1 MKFRLLFIVLLV
13 SALSF
18 SQEKATIKGIVTD
31 KDFSNAPLPFVN
43 IILKNKKIATNSDAE
58 GKYQINVAAG
68 NYVLQFSFVGYES
81 IEMPITVKAGET
93 IVVNKAIG
101 SGSYKLEDVVV
112 RGASKS
118 REKETAILLDQ
129 KNAIVFKQ
137 SIGAQEMARKGVSD
151 VEEGLTKITGIT
163 KVDGRGLFVRGLEDR
178 YNNLLINDLAVPSN
192 NPFKKII
199 PLDIFPTD
207 IVSVIETFKTFN
219 PNIYGDF
226 AGATFNIVTSK
237 AGKKMTKI
245 SFRTGF
251 TTNNNLKKFLISA
264 DANSTK
270 DFFGFSGE
278 ERKLPSEFGKVPSNK
293 TMSIN
298 EALSGFDSGYN
309 VDETKSPLN
318 TSIGILHSEKFN
330 VGKKNHIFQYLLS
343 LNFENKYQY
352 REGVDRFFV
361 VNQGNYE
368 NNLNNVQY
376 KYITNTSALVT
387 LNFKTP
393 KLDLTSNTFYLK
405 STENMIQDQS
415 GYTGGASLNTNG
427 FIRLNQLEKTD
438 YLNTQLQANYKLS
451 SNEKHNLKGAISF
464 TKNKFEQP
472 DRKSFKGV
480 KTDDETTLI
489 NYEGNSLFR
498 QYFDVDGKSHIAGLL
513 EYSWKFGN
521 EDLTKSHK
529 FTAGYNG
536 YVSNV
541 ETVFRFLVSNRLPG
555 GTGQVSV
562 ETNTPDATLA
572 NEILNYKFTYREG
585 TAENYKTKLF
595 ENVNAGYVDFFFR
608 LTEKLE
614 LNVGT
619 RAEQTLRET
628 KYRGIGQT
636 LPSPYITK
644 TVSKLD
650 ILPTLNAKFK
660 LNDKSNFRFAASKS
674 ITRPVLME
682 AIPVEYVNLDGTII
696 NGNQNVINSDNYNFD
711 LKYELFPTNKEL
723 FAVTAFSKIIQN
735 PIERIF
741 QSTGGSGGQIIT
753 FDNSEQAFL
762 FGAEFE
768 FNLQL
773 ERFSSLLS
781 QFSLGF
787 NTSLMKSKVTIA
799 KDNSLENNPNRD
811 LQGASPW
818 LINADLKYDFEF
830 NKDWTNTITLVYN
843 VYGKRIFAVGTA
855 GLDHYYE
862 QSFNKLDFVW
872 ASKVGKNWDLK
883 LGVDNILDP
892 VYRIKLGDDSKVT
905 ITEED
910 MTIRSFKRGVGFSF
924 NLGYT
929 F

>member
-1 MKFRLLFIVLLV
+1 MKLRLLFIALLV

-18 SQEKATIKGIVTD
+18 SQEKGTIKGIVTD

-58 GKYQINVAAG
+58 GKYQINVPVG
-68 NYVLQFSFVGYES
+68 NYVLQYSFVGYET

-93 IVVNKAIG
+93 IVVNKALG
-101 SGSYKLEDVVV
+101 SGSYKLQDVVV
-112 RGASKS
+112 QGASKN

-129 KNAIVFKQ
+129 KNAVVFKQ

-151 VEEGLTKITGIT
+151 VEDGLTKISGIT

-207 IVSVIETFKTFN
+207 IVSVLETFKTFN

-226 AGATFNIVTSK
+226 AGATFNIVTSR

-245 SFRTGF
+245 SFGTSF
-251 TTNNNLKKFLISA
+251 TTNNNLKKFLISS

-278 ERKLPSEFGKVPSNK
+278 ERQLPSEFGKVPSNK
-293 TMSIN
+293 TLSIN
-298 EALSGFDSGYN
+298 EALTGFDSGFN
-309 VDETKSPLN
+309 VEETKSPLN

-352 REGVDRFFV
+352 RDGVDRFF
-361 VNQGNYE
+361 NIGQGNYDNDLKNE
-368 NNLNNVQY
+368 QF
-376 KYITNTSALVT
+376 KYSSNTSALVT
-387 LNFKTP
+387 LNFKTTR
-393 KLDLTSNTFYLK
+393 LDLTSNTFYLK
-405 STENMIQDQS
+405 STENMIQNQE
-415 GYTGGASLNTNG
+415 GYTNGAPTNNG

-438 YLNTQLQANYKLS
+438 YLNTQLQANYKLT
-451 SNEKHNLKGAISF
+451 SNEKHNLKGAVSF

-480 KTDDETTLI
+480 KTDDQTTLI
-489 NYEGNSLFR
+489 NYEGNNIFR

-521 EDLTKSHK
+521 EDFTKAHK

-536 YVSNV
+536 YMNNV
-541 ETVFRFLVSNRLPG
+541 ESVFRFLVSNRLG
-555 GTGQVSV
+555 GGSGQVSV
-562 ETNTPDATLA
+562 LTNTPDATFA

-585 TAENYKTKLF
+585 SAESYKTKLS
-595 ENVNAGYVDFFFR
+595 ENVNAGYIDFFFR
-608 LTEKLE
+608 LSEKLE
-614 LNVGT
+614 LNFGT
-619 RAEQTLRET
+619 RAEQTIRET
-628 KYRGIGQT
+628 KYRELGQT
-636 LPSPYITK
+636 LPSAYLKKTIT
-644 TVSKLD
+644 KLD

-660 LNDKSNFRFAASKS
+660 VNDKSNLRFAASKS

-682 AIPVEYVNLDGTII
+682 AIPVEYVNLDGTIV
-696 NGNQNVINSDNYNFD
+696 NGNKDVINSDNYNFD

-741 QSTGGSGGQIIT
+741 QPTAGSGGQIIT
-753 FDNSEQAFL
+753 FDNSEKAFL
-762 FGAEFE
+762 VGAEFE

-773 ERFSSLLS
+773 ERISNALS

-787 NTSLMKSKVTIA
+787 NTSLMQSKVTIA
-799 KDNSLENNPNRD
+799 KDNALETNPDRA

-818 LINADLKYDFEF
+818 LINTDLKYDFEF
-830 NKDWTNTITLVYN
+830 NKDWTNTITFVYN
-843 VYGKRIFAVGTA
+843 VYGKRIYAVGTA

-892 VYRIKLGDDSKVT
+892 VYRIKLGEESKVL

-910 MTIRSFKRGVGFSF
+910 LTVKSFKRGVGFSF

>member
-1 MKFRLLFIVLLV
+1 MRIKFLVIVLFLSV
-13 SALSF
+13 LSF
-18 SQEKATIKGIVTD
+18 SQSKGTISGTLTD
-31 KDFSNAPLPFVN
+31 KDVNNVPLPFANVM
-43 IILKNKKIATNSDAE
+43 LKNTKKTANTDIE
-58 GKYQINVAAG
+58 GKYQINVASG
-68 NYVLQFSFVGYES
+68 NYIIQFSFVGYET
-81 IEMPITVKAGET
+81 IEVPVTVRDGQTT
-93 IVVNKAIG
+93 IVNKALG
-101 SGSYKLEDVVV
+101 SGSYKLQDVVV
-112 RGASKS
+112 QASSKN

-129 KNAIVFKQ
+129 KNAVVFKQ

-151 VEEGLTKITGIT
+151 VEEGLTKITGIS
-163 KVDGRGLFVRGLEDR
+163 KVESRGLFVRGLEDR

-207 IVSVIETFKTFN
+207 IVSVLETFKTFN

-226 AGATFNIVTSK
+226 AGATFNIVTSR

-245 SFRTGF
+245 NFGTSF
-251 TTNNNLKKFLISA
+251 TTNNNLKKFLISS

-278 ERKLPSEFGKVPSNK
+278 ERQLPSEFGKVPSYK
-293 TMSIN
+293 TLSIN
-298 EALSGFDSGYN
+298 EALTGFDSGYD
-309 VDETKSPLN
+309 VVETKSPLN
-318 TSIGILHSEKFN
+318 TSIGILHSEKFK
-330 VGKKNHIFQYLLS
+330 VGKQNNIFQYLMS

-352 REGVDRFFV
+352 REGADRFFV
-361 VNQGNYE
+361 PQQGNFE
-368 NNLNNVQY
+368 NNLNNSQF

-387 LNFKTP
+387 LNFKTTR
-393 KLDLTSNTFYLK
+393 LELTSNTFYLK
-405 STENMIQDQS
+405 STENMIQNQE
-415 GYTGGASLNTNG
+415 GFTGGAPTNKTI
-427 FIRLNQLEKTD
+427 IRLNQLEKTD
-438 YLNTQLQANYKLS
+438 YLNTQLQANYKLT
-451 SNEKHNLKGAISF
+451 SNEKHNLKGAVSF

-472 DRKSFKGV
+472 DRKSFRG
-480 KTDDETTLI
+480 TPTGNQTTLI
-489 NYEGNSLFR
+489 DYEGNNLFR

-521 EDLTKSHK
+521 EDLTKAHK

-536 YVSNV
+536 YVNNV
-541 ETVFRFLVSNRLPG
+541 ESVFRFLVSSRLPG
-555 GTGQVSV
+555 GTGQISV
-562 ETNTPDATLA
+562 VNNSPDAILA
-572 NEILNYKFTYREG
+572 NEILNYKFSYREG

-608 LTEKLE
+608 LSEKLE
-614 LNVGT
+614 LNLGT

-636 LPSPYITK
+636 LPSPYTTK

-660 LNDKSNFRFAASKS
+660 LSEKANLRFAASKS

-696 NGNQNVINSDNYNFD
+696 NGNQNIINSDNFNFD
-711 LKYELFPTNKEL
+711 LKYEIFPTNKEMI
-723 FAVTAFSKIIQN
+723 AVTAFSKLIQN
-735 PIERIF
+735 PIERIL
-741 QSTGGSGGQIIT
+741 QPSAGGGGQIIT
-753 FDNSEQAFL
+753 FDNSEQALL

-773 ERFSSLLS
+773 ERISNALS

-799 KDNSLENNPNRD
+799 KDNEIETHMNRA

-818 LINADLKYDFEF
+818 LINTDLKYDFEF
-830 NKDWTNTITLVYN
+830 DKDWTNTITLVYN
-843 VYGKRIFAVGTA
+843 VYGKRIFAVGTTK
-855 GLDHYYE
+855 LDHYYE
-862 QSFNKLDFVW
+862 QAFNKLDFVW
-872 ASKVGKNWDLK
+872 SSKVGKTWDLK
-883 LGVDNILDP
+883 LGIDNILDP
-892 VYRIKLGDDSKVT
+892 LYRIKLGEDSKVP

-910 MTIRSFKRGVGFSF
+910 LTVRSFKRGVGFSF